1 MYSPN
6 ETGEDYRLFP
16 KEKFRGYTPPAPTLP
31 RPCREHHEEWIKAC
45 KGEGSTLSNFDYAGP
60 LTEMLLLGCVALRA
74 RSRIEWDAA
83 NLKITNNPKT
93 NDLLRREY
101 RKGWEL

>member
-1 MYSPN
+1 M
-6 ETGEDYRLFP
+6 
-16 KEKFRGYTPPAPTLP
+16 
-31 RPCREHHEEWIKAC
+31 
-45 KGEGSTLSNFDYAGP
+45 
-60 LTEMLLLGCVALRA
+60 MLLGCTALRA

-83 NLKITNNPKT
+83 NLKITNNPKA